1 MARPR
6 FHGCF
11 GRSLYRPPPP
21 RPAPHPGYAA
31 GVSESHSVDGNLWIF
46 GYGSL
51 IWRPAFSH
59 VERRPG
65 FIRGWARRFWQGST
79 DHRGVPS
86 APGRV
91 VTLIRAPQDCCWGVA
106 YCVAFSERD
115 RVLETLD
122 HRERGGFDRIQVE
135 VEFRNPGDRPVS
147 ALVYLATDRNPNYL
161 GPASNAEIVDQIR
174 HARGPSGP
182 NTEYAVRLA
191 QALREIDSTDDHVF
205 AIADRLTGGAS

>member
-1 MARPR
+1 V
-6 FHGCF
+6 
-11 GRSLYRPPPP
+11 LE
-21 RPAPHPGYAA
+21 APDVA
-31 GVSESHSVDGNLWIF
+31 GNLWIF

-51 IWRPAFSH
+51 IWRPGFSH

-91 VTLIRAPQDCCWGVA
+91 VTLIRSPRDCCWGVV
-106 YCVAFSERD
+106 YRVAASERD

-122 HRERGGFDRIQVE
+122 HRERGGFDRTRVE
-135 VEFRNPGDRPVS
+135 VEFRDPGDRPVP

-161 GPASNAEIVDQIR
+161 GPATDAEIVHQIR

-182 NTEYAVRLA
+182 NTEYALRLA
-191 QALREIDSTDDHVF
+191 QALRDMDSTDDHVF
-205 AIADRLTGGAS
+205 SIADRLMSRTS

>member
-1 MARPR
+1 VRLEPVV
-6 FHGCF
+6 
-11 GRSLYRPPPP
+11 
-21 RPAPHPGYAA
+21 PGYAA
-31 GVSESHSVDGNLWIF
+31 GVREAAAVDGDLWIF

-59 VERRPG
+59 LERRPG

-91 VTLIRAPQDCCWGVA
+91 VTLIRAPRDRCWGVA
-106 YCVAFSERD
+106 YCVAARERD
-115 RVLETLD
+115 GVLEMLD

-135 VEFRNPGDRPVS
+135 VEFRDPGDRAVP

-161 GPASNAEIVDQIR
+161 GPATDSEIVDQIR
-174 HARGPSGP
+174 RARGPSGP
-182 NTEYAVRLA
+182 NTEYALRLA
-191 QALREIDSTDDHVF
+191 QALRDIDTTDDHVF
-205 AIADRLTGGAS
+205 AIADRLRVR